1 MKLTGSFQIVTVAM
15 VMTLSACSGDST
27 VLEELAD
34 SVASAPAPEVVSSPD
49 VSPLPET
56 EVTPS
61 PESQTNQGIQSA
73 ADIEIS
79 PLPEQDS
86 ESAVM
91 SELVVEPVAAPE
103 SEPVAESEP
112 LLESLP
118 VPQPELQPELRPE
131 LQVEPENNSSIPEQA
146 ITYDIA
152 SVDASHYQDSNP
164 PGNVVDE
171 LTEDGSRWS
180 AEGRSDVWLQL
191 DLGAE
196 RVVNTLDIFFLKN
209 DERNTCFDIQ
219 SSVDGVTWSTRR
231 ANIVSNGERVFSIP
245 ETNARYLRYIGLGN
259 SINEWNSIIEV
270 EVQWLPVSGSEDTSS
285 GVGGECS
292 AAITGGSD
300 VQNVSPL
307 DEGTNGTLYSGS
319 TSSFNSPAENFD
331 LTHWKITYPDA
342 SEAYPPAVVPNEF
355 YTDETTGAMVFECVN
370 RGERTSKSTKYA
382 RSELREMLRGTDDSI
397 GTKSLGNNWVISTA
411 PLSAQQSAGGVDGN
425 MKVTVAVDAVSTT
438 YSDGNDYML
447 GRVIVGQI
455 HGSEDEPFKIYYRKL
470 PGNTKGSVYFSY
482 EDSKVEH
489 YYELFGSRD
498 NDASDPA
505 DGIALGEKWSYEVDV
520 SGRAMVVTVTKEDGA
535 FKSKSIAWSSEY
547 DDDWFYFKA
556 GNYNQNNGG
565 ETGDYAQVSVFALTA
580 THN

>member
-1 MKLTGSFQIVTVAM
+1 MKLAGCFRIATITM
-15 VMTLSACSGDST
+15 VMALTACGGEST
-27 VLEELAD
+27 VLEEEAN
-34 SVASAPAPEVVSSPD
+34 SIASSPAPEVILSPD
-49 VSPLPET
+49 VSPQPET
-56 EVTPS
+56 EL
-61 PESQTNQGIQSA
+61 ESQTNQGIQSA
-73 ADIEIS
+73 ADIETN
-79 PLPEQDS
+79 PLPEQES

-112 LLESLP
+112 LPESLP
-118 VPQPELQPELRPE
+118 VPQPE

-219 SSVDGVTWSTRR
+219 SSVDGVTWLTRR

-520 SGRAMVVTVTKEDGA
+520 SGRAMVVTVTKEDGT

-565 ETGDYAQVSVFALTA
+565 ETGDFAQVSVFALTA

>member
-1 MKLTGSFQIVTVAM
+1 MKLAGCFRIATITM
-15 VMTLSACSGDST
+15 VMALTACGGEST
-27 VLEELAD
+27 VLEEEAN
-34 SVASAPAPEVVSSPD
+34 SIASSPAPEVILSPD
-49 VSPLPET
+49 VSPQPET
-56 EVTPS
+56 EL
-61 PESQTNQGIQSA
+61 ESQTNQGIQSA
-73 ADIEIS
+73 ADIETN
-79 PLPEQDS
+79 PLPEQES
-86 ESAVM
+86 ESAVV

-112 LLESLP
+112 LPESLP
-118 VPQPELQPELRPE
+118 VPQPE

-520 SGRAMVVTVTKEDGA
+520 SGRAMVVTVTKEDGT

-565 ETGDYAQVSVFALTA
+565 ETGDFAQVSVFALTA

>member
-1 MKLTGSFQIVTVAM
+1 MKLTGSFQIATVAM

-73 ADIEIS
+73 ADIETN
-79 PLPEQDS
+79 PLPEQES
-86 ESAVM
+86 ESAVV

-112 LLESLP
+112 LPESLP
-118 VPQPELQPELRPE
+118 VPQPELQPE
-131 LQVEPENNSSIPEQA
+131 PENNSTIPERA

-180 AEGRSDVWLQL
+180 AEGRSDVWLEL

-259 SINEWNSIIEV
+259 SINC
-270 EVQWLPVSGSEDTSS
+270 LLYTSP
-285 GVGGECS
+285 
-292 AAITGGSD
+292 
-300 VQNVSPL
+300 SP
-307 DEGTNGTLYSGS
+307 
-319 TSSFNSPAENFD
+319 
-331 LTHWKITYPDA
+331 
-342 SEAYPPAVVPNEF
+342 
-355 YTDETTGAMVFECVN
+355 
-370 RGERTSKSTKYA
+370 
-382 RSELREMLRGTDDSI
+382 
-397 GTKSLGNNWVISTA
+397 
-411 PLSAQQSAGGVDGN
+411 
-425 MKVTVAVDAVSTT
+425 
-438 YSDGNDYML
+438 
-447 GRVIVGQI
+447 
-455 HGSEDEPFKIYYRKL
+455 
-470 PGNTKGSVYFSY
+470 
-482 EDSKVEH
+482 
-489 YYELFGSRD
+489 RD
-498 NDASDPA
+498 
-505 DGIALGEKWSYEVDV
+505 
-520 SGRAMVVTVTKEDGA
+520 
-535 FKSKSIAWSSEY
+535 
-547 DDDWFYFKA
+547 
-556 GNYNQNNGG
+556 
-565 ETGDYAQVSVFALTA
+565 
-580 THN
+580 

>member
-1 MKLTGSFQIVTVAM
+1 MKLAGCFRIATITM
-15 VMTLSACSGDST
+15 VMALTACGGEST
-27 VLEELAD
+27 VLEEEAN
-34 SVASAPAPEVVSSPD
+34 SIASSPAPEVILSPD
-49 VSPLPET
+49 VSPQPET
-56 EVTPS
+56 EL
-61 PESQTNQGIQSA
+61 ESQTNQGIQSA

-118 VPQPELQPELRPE
+118 VPQPE

-219 SSVDGVTWSTRR
+219 SSVDGVTWLTRR

-259 SINEWNSIIEV
+259 SINE
-270 EVQWLPVSGSEDTSS
+270 
-285 GVGGECS
+285 
-292 AAITGGSD
+292 
-300 VQNVSPL
+300 
-307 DEGTNGTLYSGS
+307 
-319 TSSFNSPAENFD
+319 
-331 LTHWKITYPDA
+331 
-342 SEAYPPAVVPNEF
+342 
-355 YTDETTGAMVFECVN
+355 
-370 RGERTSKSTKYA
+370 
-382 RSELREMLRGTDDSI
+382 
-397 GTKSLGNNWVISTA
+397 
-411 PLSAQQSAGGVDGN
+411 
-425 MKVTVAVDAVSTT
+425 
-438 YSDGNDYML
+438 
-447 GRVIVGQI
+447 
-455 HGSEDEPFKIYYRKL
+455 
-470 PGNTKGSVYFSY
+470 
-482 EDSKVEH
+482 
-489 YYELFGSRD
+489 
-498 NDASDPA
+498 
-505 DGIALGEKWSYEVDV
+505 
-520 SGRAMVVTVTKEDGA
+520 
-535 FKSKSIAWSSEY
+535 
-547 DDDWFYFKA
+547 
-556 GNYNQNNGG
+556 
-565 ETGDYAQVSVFALTA
+565 
-580 THN
+580 

>member
-1 MKLTGSFQIVTVAM
+1 M
-15 VMTLSACSGDST
+15 
-27 VLEELAD
+27 
-34 SVASAPAPEVVSSPD
+34 
-49 VSPLPET
+49 
-56 EVTPS
+56 
-61 PESQTNQGIQSA
+61 
-73 ADIEIS
+73 
-79 PLPEQDS
+79 
-86 ESAVM
+86 
-91 SELVVEPVAAPE
+91 
-103 SEPVAESEP
+103 
-112 LLESLP
+112 
-118 VPQPELQPELRPE
+118 
-131 LQVEPENNSSIPEQA
+131 
-146 ITYDIA
+146 
-152 SVDASHYQDSNP
+152 
-164 PGNVVDE
+164 
-171 LTEDGSRWS
+171 
-180 AEGRSDVWLQL
+180 
-191 DLGAE
+191 
-196 RVVNTLDIFFLKN
+196 
-209 DERNTCFDIQ
+209 
-219 SSVDGVTWSTRR
+219 
-231 ANIVSNGERVFSIP
+231 
-245 ETNARYLRYIGLGN
+245 
-259 SINEWNSIIEV
+259 
-270 EVQWLPVSGSEDTSS
+270 PVSGSEDTSS